1 MSQTLNM
8 SQTTSPTKTIPVV
21 EVQHDAL
28 WLRVIGAGK
37 VLKALTLIVI
47 GISVLR
53 LIHTGFGDQ
62 MAQLADLMRYSP
74 ESKLIHWIFDKASLL
89 TDQRLEQ
96 VAAVAMVY
104 GATELVESYGLLMR
118 RTWGEYLTL
127 ILTAMFLPLD
137 IYELFDHFTWVK
149 LAFTVLNVL
158 VVWYLAWL
166 ILRNRR
172 TRAAAMQA

>member
-1 MSQTLNM
+1 MSE
-8 SQTTSPTKTIPVV
+8 TKTMSGERTVQAP
-21 EVQHDAL
+21 VQHDAI

-74 ESKLIHWIFDKASLL
+74 ESKFIHWIFDKASLL
-89 TDQRLEQ
+89 TDRRLEQ

-104 GATELVESYGLLMR
+104 GSTELVESYGLLFQ
-118 RTWGEYLTL
+118 RTWGEYLTM
-127 ILTAMFLPLD
+127 ILTAAFLPLD

-149 LAFTVLNVL
+149 LAFTIANALI
-158 VVWYLAWL
+158 VWYLVWL

-172 TRAAAMQA
+172 TRAAARAAAAQ

>member
-1 MSQTLNM
+1 MSE
-8 SQTTSPTKTIPVV
+8 TKQIRGKG
-21 EVQHDAL
+21 HDAV

-74 ESKLIHWIFDKASLL
+74 ESKVIHWIFDKASLL
-89 TDQRLEQ
+89 TDKRLEQ

-104 GATELVESYGLLMR
+104 GATELVESYGLLFQ
-118 RTWGEYLTL
+118 RTWGEYLTM
-127 ILTAMFLPLD
+127 ILTAAFLPLD
-137 IYELFDHFTWVK
+137 VYELVIHFTWVK
-149 LAFTVLNVL
+149 LAFTIANAL
-158 VVWYLAWL
+158 VVWYLVWL
-166 ILRNRR
+166 ILKNRR
-172 TRAAAMQA
+172 LRAAVTA

>member
-1 MSQTLNM
+1 MSDE
-8 SQTTSPTKTIPVV
+8 TTISEETTVQAP
-21 EVQHDAL
+21 VQHDAI

-47 GISVLR
+47 GVSVLR

-74 ESKLIHWIFDKASLL
+74 ESKVIHWIFDKASLL
-89 TDQRLEQ
+89 TDKRLER
-96 VAAVAMVY
+96 VGLLAMLWGSV
-104 GATELVESYGLLMR
+104 ELVESYGLLWR

-127 ILTAMFLPLD
+127 ILTAAFLPWE
-137 IYELFDHFTWVK
+137 IHEIFVRFTWMK
-149 LAFTVLNVL
+149 FGFTILNAL

-172 TRAAAMQA
+172 TRAASAVAA